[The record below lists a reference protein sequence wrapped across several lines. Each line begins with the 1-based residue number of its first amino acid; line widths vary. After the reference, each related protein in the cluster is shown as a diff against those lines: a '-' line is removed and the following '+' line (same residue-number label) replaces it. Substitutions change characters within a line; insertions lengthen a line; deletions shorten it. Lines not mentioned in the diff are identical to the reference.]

1 MLRKKMLN
9 YYRKDL
15 FFDGGGC
22 MRVGLTESEADTTVS
37 SLAKWA
43 EWLVAVIT
51 ALKNFLVSIGLMDGE
66 VEEDPAV

>member
-1 MLRKKMLN
+1 MCS
-9 YYRKDL
+9 Y

-22 MRVGLTESEADTTVS
+22 MRIGLSQNEADTTVS

-51 ALKNFLVSIGLMDGE
+51 ALRNFLVSIGIMDGE
-66 VEEDPAV
+66 IEETPEE

>member
-1 MLRKKMLN
+1 
-9 YYRKDL
+9 
-15 FFDGGGC
+15 

-51 ALKNFLVSIGLMDGE
+51 ALKNFLVSIGLMNGE
-66 VEEDPAV
+66 VEEAPAE